1 MIRLEWINECVHMLI
16 EAIVDIQPC
25 RCDRQTI
32 VDLTMGVVS
41 SNSDIL
47 Y

>member
-1 MIRLEWINECVHMLI
+1 MLI
-16 EAIVDIQPC
+16 EATVDIQPR

-32 VDLTMGVVS
+32 IDLTMGVVS
-41 SNSDIL
+41 SNSDIP